1 MTMRRSGVGKE
12 CTPFRRF
19 WRRCGLERNE
29 LRRPVDRVQ
38 RMIAFG
44 LLILFLAAAP
54 PVAAYFAHWS
64 YDSGMRAEQRERAHR
79 HPVMATVLS
88 TGGIGSSGDRY
99 VHETVRA
106 QWNGP
111 DGRTHVDSLPAWKNA
126 KVGSVQRIWV
136 DDSGKVAVR
145 PRPHSR
151 TVTDSVYAAG
161 AAVLGVA
168 FPILVAYGLTRRRCD
183 RRRDDLWE
191 AAWARMDTD
200 AGHNRPS

>member
-1 MTMRRSGVGKE
+1 MRKTRVGKD
-12 CTPFRRF
+12 CSRFRRL

-29 LRRPVDRVQ
+29 LRRRIDRFQ
-38 RMIAFG
+38 RYVALA
-44 LLILFLAAAP
+44 LLILFLAATP
-54 PVAAYFAHWS
+54 PVAAYCAHWS
-64 YDSGMRAEQRERAHR
+64 YDSGMKAERQERVHR
-79 HPVMATVLS
+79 HPVTATVLS

-106 QWNGP
+106 RWLGP
-111 DGRTHVDSLPAWKNA
+111 DGKAHVDSLPAWKNA
-126 KVGSVQRIWV
+126 KAGSTQRIWV
-136 DDSGKVAVR
+136 DDAGKVAVR

-168 FPILVAYGLTRRRCD
+168 FPILVAYGLVRRRCD

-191 AAWARMDTD
+191 ADWARMDAD